1 MVQFGAGR
9 IKFIRLSIIILVLL
23 PGLLFLQFF
32 TGQAAVGASSLTE
45 FTTSENETSQVDFH
59 PALEISHSS
68 ASAAIVE
75 TGRLRLLYDKNA
87 NERQSI
93 PAASKIMTA
102 LIACERL
109 PLDTPVTIS
118 TVAAATAAG
127 KTTPDGVRLRS
138 GDKYPLEYLLLRLIF
153 YNSDGAAVA
162 IAEQI
167 ANVEEDFVELMNAKA
182 ASAGLTDT
190 VFMNSTGKPV
200 YFDSVTGVDN
210 GLTENADLQQYT
222 TPADLARLV
231 AAAMAN
237 GDFAMILQKQS
248 DYLVLDGS
256 TLVAMENHLSD
267 LWTLSEDMITGA
279 FYCEWSGKSFMV
291 AVGKVKGIGVAAVT
305 AAGSPGSREADLL
318 ALFNAFS
325 DYYVLSPL
333 VVAGE
338 RFSDITET
346 TIDGEKFGLLYNK
359 TVNYVHPAGDS
370 FLKQK
375 TQYISFGPFSRPI
388 QRSMTAG
395 QVIFELL
402 DGTTIAVDVNPDQ
415 QILSSITVLDKVLE
429 KLQGNKNLT
438 VVIFTTIGFLLL
450 VMLVNLISSI
460 RKLSHLI
467 RLIRLE
473 KRSRR

>member
-1 MVQFGAGR
+1 MLVGAGR
-9 IKFIRLSIIILVLL
+9 KRIIRLPVFILALLAGIFFLQSL
-23 PGLLFLQFF
+23 PGQ
-32 TGQAAVGASSLTE
+32 TAVSASSQTVY
-45 FTTSENETSQVDFH
+45 TSSVSESSSPDFH
-59 PALEISHSS
+59 PELEISHTC

-87 NERQSI
+87 NLRQNI
-93 PAASKIMTA
+93 PSASKIMTA

-118 TVAAATAAG
+118 SVAAAASSG
-127 KTTPDGVRLRS
+127 RVTPDGVRLRS

-162 IAEQI
+162 IAEQV
-167 ANVEEDFVELMNAKA
+167 ANVEDDFVVLMNARA
-182 ASAGLTDT
+182 ASAGLLDT

-200 YFDSVTGVDN
+200 YFDTAAGKAGGPDESAV
-210 GLTENADLQQYT
+210 LQQYS

-231 AAAMAN
+231 TAAMAD
-237 GDFAMILQKQS
+237 GDFASVFQRQS
-248 DYLVLDGS
+248 DYLVLDGN
-256 TLVAMENHLSD
+256 TLVAMENELSD

-279 FYCEWSGKSFMV
+279 FYCEWGGQSYMV
-291 AVGKVKGIGVAAVT
+291 AVGKVKGIGVTAVT
-305 AAGSPGSREADLL
+305 AAGSPGNRKADLL

-325 DYYVLSPL
+325 DYYVQSPL

-338 RFSDITET
+338 KFSDITET
-346 TIDGEKFGLLYNK
+346 TIDGEKFGLLYSN
-359 TVNYVHPAGDS
+359 TVYYVHPVSDS

-395 QVIFELL
+395 QVIFELK

-415 QILSSITVLDKVLE
+415 QILSSITVLDKLLD

-438 VVIFTTIGFLLL
+438 VVIFATFGFLLL
-450 VMLVNLISSI
+450 VMLVNLIKGI

-467 RLIRLE
+467 RLIMLE